1 MEKCVLISQRLL
13 PTHLAAETTRGLE
26 WGPPQQIQRP
36 GRGGIKQRSDSRKHG
51 ETEGR

>member
-26 WGPPQQIQRP
+26 WVPSS
-36 GRGGIKQRSDSRKHG
+36 RSRDQDVG
-51 ETEGR
+51 V